1 MGAEHGRRI
10 LLGVGVGL
18 FTFVLIAVP
27 TELVENPLFQRMTP
41 VEWWNWPVA
50 VISAVLVAI
59 LVALPK
65 PATCRPATRAGVVGG
80 ALAYLAVG
88 CPTCNHLVVLAIGA
102 SGALQW
108 FAPLQPILAL
118 AGIVVL
124 VIAILHRLRL
134 LRQAAGDA
142 APYGASSTT
151 R

>member
-1 MGAEHGRRI
+1 LLLLIFGVAFRLLLIFLLLVLAAGATAA
-10 LLGVGVGL
+10 L
-18 FTFVLIAVP
+18 
-27 TELVENPLFQRMTP
+27 
-41 VEWWNWPVA
+41 
-50 VISAVLVAI
+50 LVAI

-65 PATCRPATRAGVVGG
+65 PTTCRPATRAGVVGG
-80 ALAYLAVG
+80 ALAYFAVG

-124 VIAILHRLRL
+124 LAAIIHRLRL
-134 LRQAAGDA
+134 LRRDGGLPA
-142 APYGASSTT
+142 YSASSTT

>member
-1 MGAEHGRRI
+1 
-10 LLGVGVGL
+10 
-18 FTFVLIAVP
+18 VLVVAVP
-27 TELVENPLFQRMTP
+27 TDLIPTPLFQRMTP

-50 VISAVLVAI
+50 IASAVLVAV

-65 PATCRPATRAGVVGG
+65 PTSCRPPTRAGIVGG

-118 AGIVVL
+118 AGSVVL
-124 VIAILHRLRL
+124 LAAIVHRLRL
-134 LRQAAGDA
+134 LRRDGGLPA
-142 APYGASSTT
+142 YGASSTT